1 MNQQEADKIFNT
13 GLGQQ
18 LDSFYCCSD
27 NKVLIRYSEA
37 LKHVNGELDENT
49 KPLEDKTITEW
60 FPSDNCYNNLPESM
74 DIGNNELGHY

>member
-18 LDSFYCCSD
+18 LDSFYC
-27 NKVLIRYSEA
+27 
-37 LKHVNGELDENT
+37 
-49 KPLEDKTITEW
+49 
-60 FPSDNCYNNLPESM
+60 YNNLPESM